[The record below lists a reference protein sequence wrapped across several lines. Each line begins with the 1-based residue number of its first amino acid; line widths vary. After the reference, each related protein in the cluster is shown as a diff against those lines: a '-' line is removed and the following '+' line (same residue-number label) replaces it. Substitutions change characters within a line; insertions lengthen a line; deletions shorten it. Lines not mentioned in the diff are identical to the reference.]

1 MAVDDVFVALGSN
14 LCDREGH
21 LEEALRALASSA
33 GIELLAV
40 SPVYE
45 TAPVGLPPQGHYLNA
60 VVRLRTSLAPRALL
74 ERQLE
79 IEACAGRERGERDA
93 ARTLDVDLLLLGAR
107 VVDEPGLVVPH
118 PGMFERAFVLEPL
131 CDLAPEICHPTLCL
145 TIEELVR
152 RVRDPAAV
160 TRYRGFALGPAGRRE
175 STEPPRHTESP

>member
-1 MAVDDVFVALGSN
+1 MADDSVFVALGSN
-14 LCDREGH
+14 LGDREAH
-21 LEEALRALASSA
+21 LEGAVLALASSA

-93 ARTLDVDLLLLGAR
+93 ARTLDVDLLLFGAR

-118 PGMFERAFVLEPL
+118 PRMFERPFVLEPL
-131 CDLAPEICHPTLCL
+131 CDLAPELCHPTLGL

-152 RVRDPAAV
+152 RVRDPVAV
-160 TRYRGFALGPAGRRE
+160 KRYRGFALGPTGRSE
-175 STEPPRHTESP
+175 ATEPQQRTELP

>member
-1 MAVDDVFVALGSN
+1 MAVDSVFVALGSN
-14 LCDREGH
+14 LGDREAH
-21 LEEALRALASSA
+21 LEEAVRALASSA

-45 TAPVGLPPQGHYLNA
+45 TAPIGPPPQGHYLNA
-60 VVRLRTSLAPRALL
+60 VLRLRTTLAPRALL

-93 ARTLDVDLLLLGAR
+93 ARTLDVDLLLFGAR
-107 VVDEPGLVVPH
+107 VVNEPGLVVPH
-118 PGMFERAFVLEPL
+118 PRMVERAFVLEPL
-131 CDLAPEICHPTLCL
+131 CDLAPEFRHPTLGL

-160 TRYRGFALGPAGRRE
+160 KRYRGFALGPTGRRE
-175 STEPPRHTESP
+175 STAPPLPTDPP